1 MSSDETQPSASAADQ
16 TAYRR
21 ELIRPTWARR
31 TKWRLETIA
40 YVAMETVLGLL
51 PLSWVATAGRLAG
64 AVAWLVLPK
73 RRRVVARNLRIAFA
87 GEKSPEE
94 LSALTAEVFKRS
106 GANLLSSLR
115 TAEMGER
122 SLARTLTVRD
132 EIVYREALARGKGV
146 VMVLAHMGNWEAL
159 AQWFPKLLPP
169 GVQGATVYRPLNN
182 PIMNARVA
190 AARARR
196 GVGLFSKDDNPLGMA
211 GFVRRGGVLGVLA
224 DQRAGTIGE
233 LVPFFGRLTSCTP
246 IPAILARR
254 TGAALVGVSL
264 RTVGA
269 GRWEMGFHAMELGEQ
284 PTTAG
289 VMRLLERMIR
299 ESPADVF
306 WLQDRWKIRR
316 REPHKQPGKPS
327 RASDATPT
335 KRRRALLWVEGARG
349 LPALPKATP
358 EDIDYTVAL
367 ASDAAEPKDAGA
379 HGREV
384 LRYMGE
390 GYEAFLR
397 RVDEAHGQPLEFVAG
412 TNAAP
417 KGLRKAVR
425 ALGLGWLD
433 VKEANA

>member
-1 MSSDETQPSASAADQ
+1 MSSDPANPSDPAADA

-21 ELIRPTWARR
+21 ELIRPTLARR
-31 TKWRLETIA
+31 IKWRLETSA
-40 YVAMETVLGLL
+40 YVAMEAVLGAL
-51 PLSWVATAGRLAG
+51 PLPWVAGAGRLAG
-64 AVAWLVLPK
+64 AAAWLVLPR

-87 GEKSPEE
+87 EEKSPEE
-94 LSALTAEVFKRS
+94 LRALTAEVFRRS
-106 GANLLSSLR
+106 GANLLCSLR

-122 SLARTLTVRD
+122 SLSRALLVRD

-146 VMVLAHMGNWEAL
+146 VILLAHMGNWEAI

-190 AARARR
+190 AARAKR

-211 GFVRRGGVLGVLA
+211 GFLRRGGVLGVLA
-224 DQRAGTIGE
+224 DQRAGKIGE

-254 TGAALVGVSL
+254 TGAAIVGVSL
-264 RTVGA
+264 STTGE
-269 GRWEMGFHAMELGEQ
+269 GRWEMGFHGMEPGE

-289 VMRLLERMIR
+289 VMRLLERMMR
-299 ESPADVF
+299 VSPADVF

-316 REPHKQPGKPS
+316 REPHVLPGKPA
-327 RASDATPT
+327 RAGDAVPT
-335 KRRRALLWVEGARG
+335 KRRRALLWVDGAHG
-349 LPALPKATP
+349 LPAPPRAVP
-358 EDIDYTVAL
+358 DDVDYQVAL
-367 ASDAAEPKDAGA
+367 AAGAAEPKDAGA

-384 LRYMGE
+384 LRHDGGSFE
-390 GYEAFLR
+390 EFLR

-412 TNAAP
+412 TRLAP
-417 KGLRKAVR
+417 KGLRKAAR
-425 ALGLGWLD
+425 ALGLGWVD
-433 VKEANA
+433 VKEAAA